1 MIARP
6 HNAEEDPDHEWHVSS
21 AVHRVAQLS
30 QDPVKPE
37 PATQKLDLESSQQ
50 EAQERKV
57 YLSKID
63 TN

>member
-37 PATQKLDLESSQQ
+37 PATQKLDIWNQ
-50 EAQERKV
+50 A
-57 YLSKID
+57 SKKHKKEKYISPK
-63 TN
+63 